1 MSVFSPRS
9 VCYLPVR
16 VTSLR
21 RMNLHDDLKK
31 KKSQKNSGQHLPWDL
46 RVLPASCPESL
57 HADNQRYPG
66 GNVRDGN

>member
-31 KKSQKNSGQHLPWDL
+31 KKITEKFRAASSLGPEGAASLLP
-46 RVLPASCPESL
+46 
-57 HADNQRYPG
+57 
-66 GNVRDGN
+66 